1 MSEMLEKLRK
11 LEKDTIPLPSMQKPS
26 PPQKTPTP
34 FEISYQKPAPP
45 TRTTNED
52 KSDRAKQTTLKN
64 MTWDEL
70 KNRRT
75 PVYSDYADRMI
86 WHFFHPNDD
95 EKIPNASSKKLV
107 QDWRSDPQGLASQS
121 RLSSASTQRALPQ
134 ISIAKPYQYFYKLQN
149 DTGLTEYDGATEKNS
164 TLRNEP
170 HLPPSSWRGVTSNR
184 LGRYIPSVSGTTT
197 LRAYRVLKGQPM
209 SSAEEIPV
217 FKGSGTYR
225 VCSCSGGSTYRTDF
239 LEKYKLKDKG
249 YSLKQLAKISGE
261 PLSTLQEVYNRGIGA
276 YKTNP
281 TSVRMK
287 GSFKKGVDAPMSKK
301 LSPQQ
306 WAFARTYSYIMKN
319 PKHDTDL
326 RLEGGGHWK
335 DMASGVAR
343 LAVENWENTHPGEI
357 MPQWKRQAIANVLKR
372 TTNSIDTVGSTFPQL
387 RTERDFIRG
396 AVANYVAPEDREEW
410 IAQIMERR
418 EAKQEKINK
427 MRENIT
433 TLLNYEDGVD
443 PIYTLPVG
451 SEDTISTEPITTGT
465 RMVDFHNERVPTRPE
480 QDPRYYTRATYDS
493 LAHPKTNPS
502 TRQLIAD
509 VDNYIA
515 HIEGQPRP
523 EVGSRV
529 IPFDITPPST
539 MLEEMFGH

>member
-1 MSEMLEKLRK
+1 MSEMLEKLRR
-11 LEKDTIPLPSMQKPS
+11 LERDTIPLPSMPKSAS
-26 PPQKTPTP
+26 PPKVPTP
-34 FEISYQKPAPP
+34 FEMSYQKPAPP

-52 KSDRAKQTTLKN
+52 KSDRANQTTLKN

-70 KNRRT
+70 KNKRT
-75 PVYSDYADRMI
+75 PVYSDYADRMV
-86 WHFFHPNDD
+86 WHFFHPSDD
-95 EKIPNASSKKLV
+95 EKIPNAATKKLV
-107 QDWRSDPQGLASQS
+107 QDWRNSPQGIASQS
-121 RLSSASTQRALPQ
+121 RLSSVSTQRALPQ

-149 DTGLTEYDGATEKNS
+149 DTGLTDYDGATEKKS
-164 TLRNEP
+164 TLRDEP

-184 LGRYIPSVSGTTT
+184 LGRYIPSISGTTT

-217 FKGSGTYR
+217 FKGSGTH
-225 VCSCSGGSTYRTDF
+225 RTDF
-239 LEKYKLKDKG
+239 LGKHKLKDKG
-249 YSLKQLAKISGE
+249 YSLKELAKISGE
-261 PLSTLQEVYNRGIGA
+261 PLSILQEVYNRGIGA

-306 WAFARTYSYIMKN
+306 WAFARTYSYLMGN
-319 PKHDTDL
+319 PKHDNDL
-326 RLEGGGHWK
+326 RLNGGGHWK

-343 LAVENWENTHPGEI
+343 LTVENWENTHPGES
-357 MPQWKRQAIANVLKR
+357 MPQWKREAIANVVNR
-372 TTNSIDTVGSTFPQL
+372 TKNSIDTVGGTFPLL
-387 RTERDFIRG
+387 RTERDFLRASI
-396 AVANYVAPEDREEW
+396 ANYIGDEERDEW
-410 IAQIMERR
+410 IAGIMQKR

-451 SEDTISTEPITTGT
+451 SEDVITTEPITTGT
-465 RMVDFHNERVPTRPE
+465 QMTDFHNERAPTRPN

-493 LAHPKTNPS
+493 LAYPKSNPN
-502 TRQLIAD
+502 TRQLIED

-515 HIEGQPRP
+515 HIEGEPRP

-529 IPFDITPPST
+529 IPFDVSAPPTS
-539 MLEEMFGH
+539 LFARMFGY